1 VIRKKECL
9 IASRHTH
16 QGCRHGLHPPMKGRR
31 DERARRCRGNGGRAG
46 EFTSQSPRGLELSG
60 RGSVYEC
67 GRNTLM
73 VSRGVSKRRPGDAIF
88 ARRWSGLVCASCA
101 RIARNCLLVWG
112 EEWAVAGSKYAQLT
126 GNRRGWVEILD
137 VEEAP
142 GVLRHPNAAARF
154 LRGGLLPSCMHARR
168 KKRDAQEA
176 RDEESYTGDSERI
189 YKYVIF
195 SHRNL

>member
-1 VIRKKECL
+1 MPNRQQAHTPGL
-9 IASRHTH
+9 SARTASAHE
-16 QGCRHGLHPPMKGRR
+16 GEKRR
-31 DERARRCRGNGGRAG
+31 TREIRRCRGNGGRAG

-60 RGSVYEC
+60 RGLVYER
-67 GRNTLM
+67 GRILDGEQECVKETT
-73 VSRGVSKRRPGDAIF
+73 RRRNF
-88 ARRWSGLVCASCA
+88 RTSVVRARVCASCA

-154 LRGGLLPSCMHARR
+154 LRGGLLPAACTRGAKSATR
-168 KKRDAQEA
+168 KKRATKNPLNAKGLTD
-176 RDEESYTGDSERI
+176 
-189 YKYVIF
+189 K
-195 SHRNL
+195 